1 MSYVSRSRSLSVHSV
16 RRGRLRLGFAL
27 AATVAVIAG
36 VALTAHVRPEH
47 PLPLS
52 DAAIIRTEAA
62 KKGLDPALIAA
73 VIYAETKFV
82 PRESSAG
89 AKGLMQI
96 LPSTAHYLARLS
108 GGVSFKTGDLA
119 DPAVNIAYGSYYLR
133 YLLERYRGNE
143 LLAVAAYNAGVSN
156 VDAWTASSAA
166 QGRRLRLP
174 DIPFAETRAYVSRVL
189 SAQATYRRL
198 YAQQLGLAG

>member
-1 MSYVSRSRSLSVHSV
+1 MSRSGSLSVHSI
-16 RRGRLRLGFAL
+16 RRGRLRLTLVL
-27 AATVAVIAG
+27 AAIVAVIVG
-36 VALTAHVRPEH
+36 VALTARVRPER
-47 PLPLS
+47 PLPLR
-52 DAAIIRTEAA
+52 DATIIRAQAA
-62 KKGLDPALIAA
+62 EKGLDPALIAA

-96 LPSTAHYLARLS
+96 LPSTAHYLAKLS

-133 YLLERYRGNE
+133 YLLERYRGNA

-166 QGRRLRLP
+166 RGRRLQLG

-189 SAQATYRRL
+189 SAKATYRRL
-198 YAQQLGLAG
+198 YAQQLGLG